1 VSTIRLITK
10 ARGSWLRS
18 EASLTVRLLAD
29 NVSAALVPGLLG
41 TAIASIHYRV
51 GGPGMAARLAV
62 SAGVFLLYS
71 YVFDASNQARQAAE
85 DRANKPH
92 RPIPSGLATSRGL
105 MHRFLAGMA
114 VYTLVGWFA
123 GILPWVLLWQ
133 ADIVGLNLL
142 SRPRHYIFV
151 KWPAMVLGAIAQLAA
166 AWRIGGPLDS
176 TGWTW
181 ILVITIAFMTALPF
195 EDVRDMAGDR
205 AIGRRTLALTVGHW
219 PVRIWFAAITAVLP
233 VVLYLLLYRRSHAAA
248 PVILTCSAVV
258 AALSWTT
265 TVRSL
270 FVRTVPAD
278 RITYLL
284 FTISYCAALA
294 AGLLLL

>member
-1 VSTIRLITK
+1 MITK

-18 EASLTVRLLAD
+18 EARLTARLLAD
-29 NVSAALVPGLLG
+29 NVSAALVPGLLC
-41 TAIASIHYRV
+41 TAAAGVHYRV

-71 YVFDASNQARQAAE
+71 YVFDASNQARNAAE
-85 DRANKPH
+85 DRVNKPH
-92 RPIPSGLATSRGL
+92 RPIPSGLATSHGL
-105 MHRFLAGMA
+105 LRRFWAGMA

-133 ADIVGLNLL
+133 AVIVGLNLL
-142 SRPRHYIFV
+142 SKPRHYIFV
-151 KWPAMVLGAIAQLAA
+151 KWPAMVCGAIAQLAA

-181 ILVITIAFMTALPF
+181 ILVITITFIAALPF

-205 AIGRRTLALTVGHW
+205 AIGRRTLALTVGPW
-219 PVRIWFAAITAVLP
+219 PVRIWFATVTAVLP
-233 VVLYLLLYRRSHAAA
+233 VVLYLLLYRRSHAGT

-265 TVRSL
+265 TARSL
-270 FVRTVPAD
+270 CRRTVPAD

-284 FTISYCAALA
+284 FTITYCVAVAMALP
-294 AGLLLL
+294 LL